1 MSNPSSG
8 NVVRIV
14 RTEEEGSFALEIPR
28 YSPDGG
34 FIARALSVARE
45 AVGPA
50 LQDGQDESKQL
61 WREIGYAAD
70 DLGRSQ
76 LKRSDEEG
84 PFVLRGAA
92 AAAAL
97 AGLEAIA
104 GRIDFA
110 SYLLQGAT
118 GIEPAQMKFRV
129 SGVLEEATSHYNP
142 VLSAER
148 ILGALEEQRRA
159 IGLAA
164 LEPLVSRDEG

>member
-1 MSNPSSG
+1 M
-8 NVVRIV
+8 
-14 RTEEEGSFALEIPR
+14 
-28 YSPDGG
+28 
-34 FIARALSVARE
+34 
-45 AVGPA
+45 
-50 LQDGQDESKQL
+50 
-61 WREIGYAAD
+61 
-70 DLGRSQ
+70 
-76 LKRSDEEG
+76 
-84 PFVLRGAA
+84 LRGAA